1 LQQSGGNQKLQNCDR
16 EQNVFAVSAVMVV
29 WIGRVSG
36 VLMLVSGTAQLFPIP
51 PPPSIIQ
58 GLNAMYFSIA
68 AMVPLTIGEFI
79 AAYLV
84 MLKAAPIN
92 PSGIDVVAKLQHQ
105 AFDVFRDG
113 ADSITKIFKATAGH
127 GSSDRNNADRSDDV
141 SRARTPAGL
150 RSSKRKNEV
159 SRERTPQP

>member
-1 LQQSGGNQKLQNCDR
+1 M
-16 EQNVFAVSAVMVV
+16 MVV
-29 WIGRVSG
+29 WFGRVSG
-36 VLMLVSGTAQLFPIP
+36 GLMFVSATSQLFPIP

-58 GLNAMYFSIA
+58 ELHAMFLWIA

-105 AFDVFRDG
+105 VFDVFKDG
-113 ADSITKIFKATAGH
+113 AGSIAKIFKATAGH
-127 GSSDRNNADRSDDV
+127 GSGDRND
-141 SRARTPAGL
+141 AGL
-150 RSSKRKNEV
+150 HSSNRNDEV
-159 SRERTPQP
+159 SRERTLQP

>member
-1 LQQSGGNQKLQNCDR
+1 
-16 EQNVFAVSAVMVV
+16 VFAVTPMMVV
-29 WIGRVSG
+29 WFGRVSG
-36 VLMLVSGTAQLFPIP
+36 GLMFVSGTSQLLPIP

-58 GLNAMYFSIA
+58 ELHAMFLWIA

-79 AAYLV
+79 AAYLM

-105 AFDVFRDG
+105 VFDVFRDG
-113 ADSITKIFKATAGH
+113 ADSITKIFKATAGN
-127 GSSDRNNADRSDDV
+127 GSSDRNNADRND
-141 SRARTPAGL
+141 
-150 RSSKRKNEV
+150 EV